1 MSSKNGFLKK
11 PKLIVREG
19 KKYLSLILA
28 SEISNYHRDY
38 LGQLIR
44 KGSMPAKKIDG
55 VWFIP
60 ESALK
65 EWFTKKASERKN
77 EFDVVKEVE
86 LLKKEFLDISSG
98 LEMSSKPETTEA
110 FEPQQ
115 ALRLPKFPK
124 INLPKFNLNPKQVLF
139 SRKIKSLDPW
149 DVMLLGDPAPEKT
162 QTEFWGVFKTRFG
175 FLSKPLFVKSFASI
189 LIVTLAGTFAFKNPD
204 LIFAKYNDL
213 KNIASSSFQ
222 NLKSKSEDVKNDLVF
237 ALDKT
242 SLALDD
248 SFEKL
253 GTLAFKPSRLNLAQ
267 LYNAEFSIP
276 EFSLPSF
283 SYLKN
288 AETLVADFGKYA
300 GRISREYVN
309 TGSFGNL
316 AFEWPS
322 FKFDFKIPDL
332 ASDSDLP
339 FESLP
344 SRLGKWAGFLAS
356 KGFDKTKE
364 GIADIF
370 NKTFER
376 LARLPEAPKEAEVP
390 TPGGSEIPTRT
401 EPAGEVPSLPRGEV
415 PSEAEGLAILRSQ
428 GLEPS
433 VSAPAITEKVVT
445 ERVVERVLSG
455 ISKNDL
461 DLVLSGINTRI
472 LAEVSELKREI
483 STRADQNFQTLS
495 LATRINQISGITL
508 SNVTVSG
515 ITNLTD
521 SDIPDDIKIST
532 SNPLSGTSAVF
543 SSTFDVSGES
553 TLATTTISA
562 LTVTGI
568 FTASSSGLSLDSTGT
583 TTVAGYIDIAKGL
596 EAGTNKSV
604 IFHESAPASS
614 LVIDSSGNL
623 SSVGALTIS
632 NTGTSTISGLL
643 LLTKVP
649 TTAPSFATWAVGE
662 ATSSILKSS
671 FLVNPASA
679 GADTVLI
686 AAAVGDS
693 SKFFVDAEGDI
704 FANSLTSVGGQTL
717 SSTTA
722 STLLVENN
730 TTLGDAIG
738 DSVIFNS
745 GLLQFNNRATSTIPN
760 LTVNAWSIATSTS
773 IVPTFTIS
781 TASSPFGFV
790 GIGTTSP
797 TESFSTA
804 GRFYVGGTGT
814 STVENNFSILGTLG
828 VGSGT
833 TYITSSGLNFS
844 TTGSITAGTL
854 GGLSIPYASTTALT
868 VSGSAST
875 TNQVISSL
883 ISGRIPYA
891 STAGLLIDNSVLT
904 FDGTRLNATYAS
916 STALTVSNSAYFA
929 TTGGNVGIATTSP
942 WGLLSVNP
950 DGLASA

>member
-1 MSSKNGFLKK
+1 MAR
-11 PKLIVREG
+11 KLIRTISHNG
-19 KKYLSLILA
+19 KEYFSLSYA
-28 SEISNYHRDY
+28 SSLSGYHKDY

-44 KGSMPAKKIDG
+44 RGELIGELIKNSWFVEKSVFNKFLFNKKPTLAAIPQENNLLLEEIRELKGKLINIESKIG
-55 VWFIP
+55 EVGGIKVSVL
-60 ESALK
+60 ESDA
-65 EWFTKKASERKN
+65 
-77 EFDVVKEVE
+77 
-86 LLKKEFLDISSG
+86 
-98 LEMSSKPETTEA
+98 
-110 FEPQQ
+110 
-115 ALRLPKFPK
+115 PKIKTPK
-124 INLPKFNLNPKQVLF
+124 INF
-139 SRKIKSLDPW
+139 SRFIKFTRKKHTDPW
-149 DVMLLGDPAPEKT
+149 DVMLLGDPAQENKLLNLETLKPLN
-162 QTEFWGVFKTRFG
+162 
-175 FLSKPLFVKSFASI
+175 FLLNPLFVKSFASI

-242 SLALDD
+242 SLAFDD

-415 PSEAEGLAILRSQ
+415 PSLPRGEVPSEAEGLAILRSQ

-495 LATRINQISGITL
+495 LATRINQLSGITL

-583 TTVAGYIDIAKGL
+583 TTIAGYVDTAKGA
-596 EAGTNKSV
+596 EFGTNKSIV
-604 IFHESAPASS
+604 FHENAPASS

-632 NTGTSTISGLL
+632 NTSTSTISGLL
-643 LLTKVP
+643 SLTKVQ
-649 TTAPSFATWAVGE
+649 TIAHSFSTWAAGQ
-662 ATSSILKSS
+662 ATSSILNSS

-679 GADTVLI
+679 SADTVLI
-686 AAAVGDS
+686 AAAVGDV
-693 SKFFVDAEGDI
+693 SKFFVDSEGDI
-704 FANSLTSVGGQTL
+704 FANSLTSIGGQTL

-722 STLLVENN
+722 STLFVENN

-738 DSVIFNS
+738 DEVIFNS

-781 TASSPFGFV
+781 TADSPFGLV

-797 TESFSTA
+797 WAT
-804 GRFYVGGTGT
+804 
-814 STVENNFSILGTLG
+814 
-828 VGSGT
+828 
-833 TYITSSGLNFS
+833 
-844 TTGSITAGTL
+844 
-854 GGLSIPYASTTALT
+854 LSIAGQTVSDYFTSISNTANVFPFASTTALT
-868 VSGSAST
+868 VSGTAST
-875 TNQVISSL
+875 TNFV
-883 ISGRIPYA
+883 A
-891 STAGLLIDNSVLT
+891 S
-904 FDGTRLNATYAS
+904 
-916 STALTVSNSAYFA
+916 
-929 TTGGNVGIATTSP
+929 
-942 WGLLSVNP
+942 
-950 DGLASA
+950 